1 MKLLLLSLTFAVFT
15 ANNLGAQSCTPGSNF
30 ADSTYGVWPS
40 PATNFPAALVSVPY
54 STDVNFKVPST
65 ITDEIAAVIPEAAML
80 VGSPIQ
86 SFKITNVSGLPA
98 GFSYV
103 CNISSCEYLGG
114 SNGCANV
121 YGTSV
126 APAGSYPAAI
136 EFDIT
141 VLISLFPGLPPV
153 PVTQSTS
160 FDGYSIELGNAG
172 TIEQIIAPITVSPNP
187 ANNEIKIE
195 GITASMKANQISILN
210 IEGKVV
216 AEREIKDVLNTTFD
230 LSALKAGIY
239 FVNVSHASGNKT
251 VKFIKQ

>member
-1 MKLLLLSLTFAVFT
+1 MKLLLLSLTFAVFA

-30 ADSTYGVWPS
+30 ADSSYGIWPS
-40 PATNFPAALVSVPY
+40 PTTNFPAALVNVPY
-54 STDVNFKVPST
+54 TTDINFKVPTT
-65 ITDEIAAVIPEAAML
+65 ITDDIVAVLPAAALAL
-80 VGSPIQ
+80 GAPIQ
-86 SFKITNVSGLPA
+86 SFKLTGVTGLPT
-98 GFSYV
+98 GFNYA
-103 CNISSCEYLGG
+103 CNISSCQYGGG
-114 SNGCANV
+114 SNGCANI
-121 YGTSV
+121 YGTSN
-126 APAGSYPAAI
+126 APAGLYPATI
-136 EFDIT
+136 EIEVT
-141 VLISLFPGLPPV
+141 ILLGPV
-153 PVTQSTS
+153 PFTQTAA
-160 FDGYSIELGNAG
+160 FDGYSILLGTAG

-195 GITASMKANQISILN
+195 GITASMKATQISILN

>member
-1 MKLLLLSLTFAVFT
+1 MKLLLLSLIFVVFS
-15 ANNLGAQSCTPGSNF
+15 ANNLVAQSCTPGANF
-30 ADSTYGVWPS
+30 ADSTFGIWPS

-54 STDVNFKVPST
+54 TTDVNFKVPST
-65 ITDEIAAVIPEAAML
+65 ITDEIVAVVPEAAMAL
-80 VGSPIQ
+80 GSPIQ
-86 SFKITNVSGLPA
+86 SFKIIGVTGLPI
-98 GFSYV
+98 GFLYA
-103 CNISSCEYLGG
+103 CNISSCQYNGG
-114 SNGCANV
+114 SNGCANI
-121 YGTSV
+121 YGTTTV
-126 APAGSYPAAI
+126 PAGSYPVSI
-136 EFDIT
+136 DVEVT
-141 VLISLFPGLPPV
+141 VLISLFPGFPPTPY
-153 PVTQSTS
+153 PVETS

>member
-54 STDVNFKVPST
+54 TTDVNFKVPST
-65 ITDEIAAVIPEAAML
+65 ITDEIVAVVPEAAMAL
-80 VGSPIQ
+80 GSPIQ
-86 SFKITNVSGLPA
+86 SFKIIGVTGLPI
-98 GFSYV
+98 GFLYA
-103 CNISSCEYLGG
+103 CNISSCQYNGG
-114 SNGCANV
+114 SNGCANIC
-121 YGTSV
+121 GTTTV
-126 APAGSYPAAI
+126 PAGSDPVSI
-136 EFDIT
+136 DVEVT
-141 VLISLFPGLPPV
+141 VLISLFPGFPPTPY
-153 PVTQSTS
+153 PVETS